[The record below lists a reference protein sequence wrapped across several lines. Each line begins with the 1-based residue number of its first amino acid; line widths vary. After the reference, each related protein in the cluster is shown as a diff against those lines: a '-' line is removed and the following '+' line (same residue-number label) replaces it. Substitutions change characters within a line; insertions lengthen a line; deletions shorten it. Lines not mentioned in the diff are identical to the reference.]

1 MTSVHLLLECDLYM
15 NLTFSDIICLDDV
28 LRDQR
33 NHRKN
38 SVSFQVIYGFPCPTI
53 SDDGLDSPQR
63 PELKW
68 IDVTTNAILSSSENL
83 ILSMEDKKASG
94 MLKTDHPN
102 RQETFITAEFLN
114 TKVKMILDVLTPRRI
129 NINIHVSTKIKCVS
143 QFGVRDLS
151 ATVSELSLC
160 ASKIDLSHPV

>member
-1 MTSVHLLLECDLYM
+1 M
-15 NLTFSDIICLDDV
+15 NLTFSEIICLDDV

-53 SDDGLDSPQR
+53 SDDGLDGLQR
-63 PELKW
+63 PEFKW
-68 IDVTTNAILSSSENL
+68 IDVTTNAILSSSANL

-94 MLKTDHPN
+94 MIIPIDEKHPNRHPN
-102 RQETFITAEFLN
+102 RQEEFITAEFLN

-129 NINIHVSTKIKCVS
+129 NINIHVSTRIKL
-143 QFGVRDLS
+143 G
-151 ATVSELSLC
+151 E
-160 ASKIDLSHPV
+160 